1 MNASYHHFHIPVMGT
16 GHSVDTPLRVGP
28 FGISSVI
35 SIVDDLLMERIR
47 RFYAEEYK
55 LPFEPIHKW
64 SEDSRARRITAYLD
78 TVQTIL
84 HRKMEEVR
92 ALPFFQNNDKD
103 KYFELLPN
111 ESPLK
116 KDYHALRTITDSDAR
131 AEQEKS
137 LTERMHPGS
146 IDVNIMVKLDRL
158 NVTKT
163 GAPLPPEFSDARAAL
178 RGYAQSVL
186 DSAIVFSAGLNQGV
200 FNYMTQFKDFYRNE
214 VGDIKK
220 KIILKVSDFRSAM
233 IQGKLLARK
242 GLEVHEFRIESGLN
256 CGGHAFA
263 SEGHLLPTLLREF
276 KEKRDHLKAE
286 FQPMIQRF
294 YDSIGKEYPA
304 SAQDEHPTITVQGG
318 IGNHGEAMRMRSYF
332 GMDRTGWATPFL
344 LVPEATPIDDA
355 TREVLKNAK
364 EEDVYLS
371 DVSPIGVPFNNVR
384 GTGSE
389 KWTAKRASDG
399 TPGSPCPKGH
409 LVTNTEFTD
418 KLICLS
424 STEYQ
429 TKKLEEIRSNGFSKE
444 EADRIAN
451 DVVRKVCLC
460 EHLGNGALIALG
472 ISPPN
477 NKPQAICPGPNIAW
491 FERYYSLREMV
502 DHIYGRIPSLV
513 PPERPHMFAKELVM
527 YVDYFDKLVCSSGR
541 TDKEVARLQAFREN
555 LEHGMDYCLEIAKE
569 EPFMDENLASI
580 PHCVGIQRE
589 RLNAIAQRLEPAFVE
604 A

>member
-1 MNASYHHFHIPVMGT
+1 MNASYHKFHIPVMGT
-16 GHSVDTPLRVGP
+16 GHSVDTPIRVGP
-28 FGISSVI
+28 LGISSVI
-35 SIVDDLLMERIR
+35 SIVDDLLVERIR
-47 RFYAEEYK
+47 RHYAETYQI
-55 LPFEPIHKW
+55 PFDPIHKW
-64 SEDSRARRITAYLD
+64 APDSRARRITEYLNVVHEI
-78 TVQTIL
+78 VQ
-84 HRKMEEVR
+84 RKMEEIR
-92 ALPFFQNNDKD
+92 ALPFFQQNDKD
-103 KYFELLPN
+103 KYFEMLPD

-116 KDYHALRTITDSDAR
+116 RAYTALQSVTNSAER
-131 AEQEKS
+131 AQQEKE
-137 LTERMHPGS
+137 LTAKMLPGS

-158 NVTKT
+158 NLAKDGST
-163 GAPLPPEFSDARAAL
+163 LPPEYSDSRAAL

-214 VGDIKK
+214 VGEIKK
-220 KIILKVSDFRSAM
+220 RIILKVSDFRSAM

-276 KEKRDHLKAE
+276 KEKRDHLKEE
-286 FQPMIQRF
+286 FQPMIRRF
-294 YDSIGKEYPA
+294 YESVGKEFPR
-304 SAQDEHPTITVQGG
+304 SAEDDQPVITVQGG
-318 IGNHGEAMRMRSYF
+318 IGNHGEDERMRTYF

-344 LVPEATPIDDA
+344 LVPEATPIDDP
-355 TREVLKNAK
+355 TREVLRQAK

-389 KWTAKRASDG
+389 KWTAQRAADG

-409 LVTNTEFTD
+409 LVTNTEFTE
-418 KLICLS
+418 KAICTA

-429 TKKLEEIRSNGFSKE
+429 TLKLEEIRSNGFTKD
-444 EADRIAN
+444 EADLIAKGI
-451 DVVRKVCLC
+451 VRKVCLC

-472 ISPPN
+472 ITPPV

-491 FERYYSLREMV
+491 FNRYYTLREMV

-527 YVDYFDKLVCSSGR
+527 YVDYFEKLVESCGM
-541 TDKEVARLQAFREN
+541 TEKEVARLRDFRTN
-555 LEHGMDYCLEIAKE
+555 LDQGMDHCLEIAQEQAFK
-569 EPFMDENLASI
+569 DENLASI
-580 PHCVGIQRE
+580 PSCVKTQRV
-589 RLNAIAQRLEPAFVE
+589 RLDEISRRLEHVTVE